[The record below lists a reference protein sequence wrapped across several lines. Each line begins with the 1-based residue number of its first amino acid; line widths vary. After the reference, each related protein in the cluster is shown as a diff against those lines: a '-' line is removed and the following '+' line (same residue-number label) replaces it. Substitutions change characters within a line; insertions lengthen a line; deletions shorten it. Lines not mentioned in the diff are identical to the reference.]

1 MDAENTLSSS
11 SPGPSALPPSPLA
24 SPVLVLGA
32 TSLIGEFLLARLN
45 AAGIEPTALSR
56 RPPVGEDICWV
67 DGDLADPN
75 LAAELPP
82 VGAVFSLSPIWLLPQ
97 ALPALKARGMVRLV
111 AFSST
116 SRFTKQDSAEP
127 SERAM
132 AAALAKAEAEVEA
145 FCAAHGVAWTILRP
159 TLIYVEGRDGNVSR
173 LASLIR
179 RFKILPLSGRGEGL
193 RQPVH
198 AEDLAVGALAAATA
212 LAARDQAYD
221 LVGGE
226 TLTYRVM
233 AERIF
238 AGLGR
243 RPAVVSLPP
252 GLFRLLLTLAKPFY
266 PGATATM
273 GDRMAQDL
281 TFDDAPARRDF
292 GWAPRDFRP
301 RFRG

>member
-1 MDAENTLSSS
+1 MDVEHTRSAT
-11 SPGPSALPPSPLA
+11 PSILT

-32 TSLIGEFLLARLN
+32 TSLIGAFLLARLK
-45 AAGIEPTALSR
+45 AAGIEPISLSR
-56 RPPVGEDICWV
+56 RPPTDDVCWV
-67 DGDLADPN
+67 DADLADPN
-75 LAAELPP
+75 LADELP
-82 VGAVFSLSPIWLLPQ
+82 AIATVFSLSPIWLLPQ

-116 SRFTKQDSAEP
+116 SRFTKRDSPNAA
-127 SERAM
+127 ERAV
-132 AAALAKAEAEVEA
+132 AQSLADAETQVEA
-145 FCAAHGVAWTILRP
+145 FCAAHGVAWTLLRP
-159 TLIYVEGRDGNVSR
+159 TLIYVEGRDGNVTR

-179 RFKILPLSGRGEGL
+179 RFKVLPLSGRGEGL

-198 AEDLAVGALAAATA
+198 AADLAEGAIAAATA
-212 LAARDQAYD
+212 AAAHNRAYD

-233 AERIF
+233 AERIY

-243 RPAVVSLPP
+243 RPAIVSLPTW
-252 GLFRLLLTLAKPFY
+252 LFRGLLTLAKPFY

-281 TFDDAPARRDF
+281 TFDDTDARRDF
-292 GWAPRDFRP
+292 GWKPRDFRP
-301 RFRG
+301 KF

>member
-1 MDAENTLSSS
+1 MDAENTRSHSSL
-11 SPGPSALPPSPLA
+11 PSILA

-45 AAGIEPTALSR
+45 AAGIEPISLSR
-56 RPPVGEDICWV
+56 RPPTDDVCWV

-75 LAAELPP
+75 LADELP
-82 VGAVFSLSPIWLLPQ
+82 AIATVFSLSPIWLLPQ
-97 ALPALKARGMVRLV
+97 ALAALKARGMVRLV

-116 SRFTKQDSAEP
+116 SRFTKLDSPNAD
-127 SERAM
+127 ERAVAKSL
-132 AAALAKAEAEVEA
+132 AAAEAEVEA
-145 FCAAHGVAWTILRP
+145 FCAAHDVAWTILRP

-179 RFKILPLSGRGEGL
+179 RFKLLPLSGKGEGL

-198 AEDLAVGALAAATA
+198 AADLAEGAIAAATA
-212 LAARDQAYD
+212 AAAHDRAYD

-233 AERIF
+233 AERIYG
-238 AGLGR
+238 GLGR
-243 RPAVVSLPP
+243 RPAIISLPAW
-252 GLFRLLLTLAKPFY
+252 LFRLLLTLAKPFY

-281 TFDDAPARRDF
+281 TFDDADARRDF
-292 GWAPRDFRP
+292 GWKPRDFRP
-301 RFRG
+301 RF

>member
-1 MDAENTLSSS
+1 MDVEHTRSAT
-11 SPGPSALPPSPLA
+11 PSILT

-32 TSLIGEFLLARLN
+32 TSLIGAFLLARLK
-45 AAGIEPTALSR
+45 AAGIEPISLSR
-56 RPPVGEDICWV
+56 RPPTDDVCWV
-67 DGDLADPN
+67 DADLADPD
-75 LAAELPP
+75 LADQLP
-82 VGAVFSLSPIWLLPQ
+82 AIATVFSLSPIWLLPQ

-116 SRFTKQDSAEP
+116 SRFTKRDSPNAA
-127 SERAM
+127 ERAV
-132 AAALAKAEAEVEA
+132 AQSLADAETQVEA
-145 FCAAHGVAWTILRP
+145 FCAAHGVAWTLLRP
-159 TLIYVEGRDGNVSR
+159 TLIYVEGRDGNVTR

-179 RFKILPLSGRGEGL
+179 RFKVLPLSGRGEGL

-198 AEDLAVGALAAATA
+198 AADLAEGAIAAATA
-212 LAARDQAYD
+212 AAAHDRAYD

-233 AERIF
+233 AERIY

-243 RPAVVSLPP
+243 RPAIVSLPTW
-252 GLFRLLLTLAKPFY
+252 LFRGLLTLAKPFY

-281 TFDDAPARRDF
+281 TFDDTDARRDF
-292 GWAPRDFRP
+292 GWKPRDFRP
-301 RFRG
+301 KF

>member
-1 MDAENTLSSS
+1 MDVEHTRSAT
-11 SPGPSALPPSPLA
+11 PSILT

-32 TSLIGEFLLARLN
+32 TSLIGAFLLARLK
-45 AAGIEPTALSR
+45 AAGIEPISLSR
-56 RPPVGEDICWV
+56 RPPTDDVCWV
-67 DGDLADPN
+67 DADLADPN
-75 LAAELPP
+75 LADELP
-82 VGAVFSLSPIWLLPQ
+82 AIATVFSLSPIWLLPQ

-116 SRFTKQDSAEP
+116 SRFTKRDSPNAA
-127 SERAM
+127 ERAV
-132 AAALAKAEAEVEA
+132 AQSLADAETQVEA
-145 FCAAHGVAWTILRP
+145 FCAAHGVAWTLLRP
-159 TLIYVEGRDGNVSR
+159 TLIYVEGRDGNVTR

-179 RFKILPLSGRGEGL
+179 RFKVLPLSGRGEGL

-198 AEDLAVGALAAATA
+198 AADLAEGAIAAATA
-212 LAARDQAYD
+212 AAAHDRAYD

-233 AERIF
+233 AERIY

-243 RPAVVSLPP
+243 RPAIVSLPTW
-252 GLFRLLLTLAKPFY
+252 LFRGLLTLAKPFY

-281 TFDDAPARRDF
+281 TFDDTDARRDF
-292 GWAPRDFRP
+292 GWKPRDFRP
-301 RFRG
+301 KF

>member
-1 MDAENTLSSS
+1 MDVEHIRSTT
-11 SPGPSALPPSPLA
+11 PSILT

-32 TSLIGEFLLARLN
+32 TSLIGAFLLARLK
-45 AAGIEPTALSR
+45 AAGIEPISLSR
-56 RPPVGEDICWV
+56 RPPTDDVCWV
-67 DGDLADPN
+67 DADLADPN
-75 LAAELPP
+75 LADQLP
-82 VGAVFSLSPIWLLPQ
+82 AIATVFSLSPIWLLPQ

-116 SRFTKQDSAEP
+116 SRFTKRDSPNAA
-127 SERAM
+127 ERAV
-132 AAALAKAEAEVEA
+132 AQSLADAETQVEA
-145 FCAAHGVAWTILRP
+145 FCAAHGVAWTLLRP
-159 TLIYVEGRDGNVSR
+159 TLIYVEGRDGNVTR

-179 RFKILPLSGRGEGL
+179 RFKVLPLSGRGEGL

-198 AEDLAVGALAAATA
+198 AADLAEGAIAAATA
-212 LAARDQAYD
+212 AAAHDRAYD

-233 AERIF
+233 AERIY

-243 RPAVVSLPP
+243 RPAIVSLPTW
-252 GLFRLLLTLAKPFY
+252 LFRGLLTLAKPFY

-281 TFDDAPARRDF
+281 TFDDTDARRDF
-292 GWAPRDFRP
+292 GWKPRDFRP
-301 RFRG
+301 KF